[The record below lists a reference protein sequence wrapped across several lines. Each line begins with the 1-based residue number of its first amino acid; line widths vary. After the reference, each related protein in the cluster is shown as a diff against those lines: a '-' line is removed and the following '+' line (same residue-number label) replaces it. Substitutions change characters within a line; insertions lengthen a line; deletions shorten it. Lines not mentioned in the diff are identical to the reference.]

1 MDPLTAAIRARDL
14 MQRVNN
20 TSVPVPLEPY
30 LEALR
35 CEIKVKHN
43 FGPGESGYSFP
54 NGDKHI
60 IVVNGKESHER
71 QRFTAFHEM
80 AHIELGLPSDHTG
93 GPSLSFARRSPNEM
107 CCDVFAAELL
117 LPYWAFKPLVD
128 QADIGFDAI
137 DELAEKYEAS
147 ITATGSRFT
156 AASEVPCAF
165 VISHAGKIKYAE
177 RSKSLREAQA
187 WISPGSVLPRGSS
200 SARSRAGEIVRGTDE
215 IPADIWFSDWS
226 RGSMLLEE
234 VRHLSAYDQ
243 TLTLL
248 WFEDEEVP
256 RNARTDYEEDDDDEL
271 LRPLDGKLSFPGK
284 RRRR

>member
-1 MDPLTAAIRARDL
+1 MDPLTAAIKARDL

-54 NGDKHI
+54 NGDRHI
-60 IVVNGKESHER
+60 IVINGKESRER

-117 LPYWAFKPLVD
+117 LPYWSFKPLVD
-128 QADIGFDAI
+128 QAEVGFGAI
-137 DELAEKYEAS
+137 EELADKYEAS
-147 ITATGSRFT
+147 ITCTGSRF
-156 AASEVPCAF
+156 AASSEVPCAF
-165 VISHAGKIKYAE
+165 VISQAGKVKYAE
-177 RSKSLREAQA
+177 RSKSLREAKA
-187 WISPGSVLPRGSS
+187 WISPSSVLPRGSS
-200 SARSRAGEIVRGTDE
+200 SARCRGGEIVRNVGE
-215 IPADIWFSDWS
+215 VPADVWFTDWS
-226 RGSMLLEE
+226 RGGQLLEE
-234 VRHLSAYDQ
+234 ARHLSVYDQ

-256 RNARTDYEEDDDDEL
+256 SGTTIDYENDEDDGL
-271 LRPLDGKLSFPGK
+271 LRPLDGNLTFPGK

>member
-1 MDPLTAAIRARDL
+1 
-14 MQRVNN
+14 MQRVN
-20 TSVPVPLEPY
+20 TRSIPVPLEPY
-30 LEALR
+30 LERLH

-60 IVVNGKESHER
+60 IVVNGKESRER

-117 LPYWAFKPLVD
+117 LPYWSFKPLVD
-128 QADIGFDAI
+128 QAEVGFGAI
-137 DELAEKYEAS
+137 EDLAEKYEAS
-147 ITATGSRFT
+147 ITCTGSRFA
-156 AASEVPCAF
+156 AASKVPCAF
-165 VISHAGKIKYAE
+165 VISQAGKVKYAE

-187 WISPGSVLPRGSS
+187 WISPGSVLPSGSS
-200 SARSRAGEIVRGTDE
+200 SVRCRSGEIVRDVTE
-215 IPADIWFSDWS
+215 TPADIWFTDWS
-226 RGSMLLEE
+226 RGGQLLEE
-234 VRHLSAYDQ
+234 VRHLSSYDQ

-256 RNARTDYEEDDDDEL
+256 RNARIDYEEDEDDEL